1 VARATWG
8 NQTKKKTRFLVGVV
22 FILSAASFG
31 QKQMAKGQKMFTLGS
46 VDINWPKSAGIWFVG
61 KCTHLSHD

>member
-1 VARATWG
+1 MG
-8 NQTKKKTRFLVGVV
+8 QPNKKKHAFSWVL